1 MTATTPP
8 TATLPQRLDRAGG
21 SARAARWA
29 HALAPLCCAAIGQ
42 LAAGCGGSKGQLAAP
57 SGDAQ
62 SLAEYDLGRDAFQRG
77 QLRDA
82 LEHVE
87 KALEI
92 DGDNAEAAYLGA
104 VILLGF
110 CAKDEQ
116 SSDCRYKEA
125 EVYARKA
132 LDAAPG
138 MRDAKNTLGVILV
151 HEKRYE
157 DAIATLKPLAEDIL
171 YESPEK
177 SWGNLGWAYLERGR
191 FDDAI
196 DALGRAVAAQP
207 LFCVGSFR
215 LGLAFE
221 KKGELA
227 AARDALTKAVETD
240 RPECKGLQEAFGVRA
255 RILGKL
261 GDRSGER
268 ADLERCLKLAAAT
281 PLGKRCAAQLGAL
294 K

>member
-1 MTATTPP
+1 MTAIIPA
-8 TATLPQRLDRAGG
+8 TAKPQRLDRAGS

-29 HALAPLCCAAIGQ
+29 YALAPLCCAALGQ
-42 LAAGCGGSKGQLAAP
+42 LAAGCGASKGQLAAP

-62 SLAEYDLGRDAFQRG
+62 SIAEYDLGRDAFQRG

-87 KALEI
+87 KSLDF

-138 MRDAKNTLGVILV
+138 MRDAMNTLGVILV
-151 HEKRYE
+151 HEKRYD
-157 DAIATLKPLAEDIL
+157 DAIAILKPLAEDIL

-191 FDDAI
+191 LDEAI

-261 GDRSGER
+261 GDRGGER

-281 PLGKRCAAQLGAL
+281 PLGKRCAAQIGAL
-294 K
+294 